1 VKTLAGRAADVPPLP
16 AQRVLAAERLA
27 AEADEDRR
35 HVRGAA
41 HRALRL
47 RVAADAG
54 VLVGGRAAGER
65 RGDAHS
71 VGRPD
76 DDHVDRRGRAGH
88 GVGEQL
94 GHEAGEEVRPVH
106 EQHVGE
112 LAHRQLGHVREDLE
126 ERIRTAGAGPVV
138 EVQLRH
144 GVHLLAAVLQ
154 HG

>member
-65 RGDAHS
+65 RGDARA
-71 VGRPD
+71 VGGPD
-76 DDHVDRRGRAGH
+76 DDHVDRRRRAENGVDEHRGH
-88 GVGEQL
+88 DV
-94 GHEAGEEVRPVH
+94 GEEVRPER
-106 EQHVGE
+106 EQRAGE
-112 LAHRQLGHVREDLE
+112 PAERHLGDVLE
-126 ERIRTAGAGPVV
+126 GGPERLRAAGAGLVV
-138 EVQLRH
+138 EVRLRH
-144 GVHLLAAVLQ
+144 GVHLVVAARR
-154 HG
+154 HR